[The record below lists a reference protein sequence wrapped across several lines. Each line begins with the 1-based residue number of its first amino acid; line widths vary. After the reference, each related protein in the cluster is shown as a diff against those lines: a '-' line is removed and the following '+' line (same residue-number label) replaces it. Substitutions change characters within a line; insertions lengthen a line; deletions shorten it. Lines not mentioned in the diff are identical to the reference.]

1 MSKGQI
7 HLETLQS
14 PADYTKP
21 AIIKTTHHSYIGPGV
36 QILQR

>member
-14 PADYTKP
+14 PADYMKP
-21 AIIKTTHHSYIGPGV
+21 GIIKTIYHSYIGPGV
-36 QILQR
+36 QILQH